1 MTYIPCG
8 AIAHRTG
15 IPCKHW
21 SYPKTGRCT
30 FHGGL
35 STGSKTLKG
44 RERQRQAKWRHGK
57 RSAQA
62 ENESK
67 EFRRLLGSAK
77 KILFMIKERRDFL
90 FPAELDVKLKG
101 LRGLEDSME
110 SVVKNFKYPSPKD
123 LIAYYR
129 YYIKELEIFHVR
141 SIYTI
146 EQMMPNKSRG
156 RPYKRLHLRPVEL
169 TGSSLDGDAVI
180 AGVDPERFSKTLT
193 GELDN
198 IIRAH
203 VFLDK
208 IEDMM
213 FDEKFFNTMSLEEI
227 VSLFRMVTYRKDS
240 SQRYLP
246 RMLEIAA
253 RHEILRKLFFEGIKE
268 EDGRETQMSPVEK
281 TVVMVLRNLILDRV
295 KKGVRNESQG

>member
-1 MTYIPCG
+1 M
-8 AIAHRTG
+8 
-15 IPCKHW
+15 
-21 SYPKTGRCT
+21 

-35 STGSKTLKG
+35 STGSRTPEG
-44 RERQRQAKWRHGK
+44 RERQRQAKWKHGR

-62 ENESK
+62 ENEGK

-90 FPAELDVKLKG
+90 FPAELEVKLKD
-101 LRGLEDSME
+101 LQGLEDKME
-110 SVVKNFKYPSPKD
+110 SVVMNFKYPRIRD

-146 EQMMPNKSRG
+146 EQMKPNKTRG
-156 RPYKRLHLRPVEL
+156 RPYKRPHLRPVEL

-208 IEDMM
+208 IEDWM
-213 FDEKFFNTMSLEEI
+213 FDEKFFNTMSLEE
-227 VSLFRMVTYRKDS
+227 VLALYRAVVYRKGT
-240 SQRYLP
+240 SQRYLT
-246 RMLEIAA
+246 RILEIVA
-253 RHEILRKLFFEGIKE
+253 RNEMLWKFFAGIKE
-268 EDGRETQMSPVEK
+268 EDKEGTQVTPMEK
-281 TVVMVLRNLILDRV
+281 TAVTVLRNLILDRV